1 MKGMKELVVQEGEGM
16 VGVGKVHMEGRRVQC
31 IAGDQVLIMVVR
43 VVQFMTGMMAQHM
56 KSGGVLIM
64 GGTGALSMAG
74 SAGNWYL
81 LSYLLLILLHVT
93 FLGFHLIE
101 LICRQP
107 IASSKFKNMNGKKRP
122 LQPQVCLLS
131 GNLHFSDAYCR
142 QVSMV

>member
-74 SAGNWYL
+74 SAADRQFEVQEHEWEEEAFAATSL
-81 LSYLLLILLHVT
+81 FVVWKFT
-93 FLGFHLIE
+93 FLRCIL
-101 LICRQP
+101 
-107 IASSKFKNMNGKKRP
+107 
-122 LQPQVCLLS
+122 
-131 GNLHFSDAYCR
+131 
-142 QVSMV
+142 